1 MNPSHKRALWSI
13 IIVCLLAVG
22 IFFAFP
28 YGRNKVK
35 DYIKNNK
42 EGLAAKSLNIISK
55 TYNLLPVEDDKKK
68 ELAVLDQMVQ
78 ALTEKNG
85 KTWTFMILLQNNMEL
100 RPGGG
105 FLGQYAIVKI
115 KDGQVVSTLV
125 EDANLLDQRIT
136 AKVAPPYPFFR
147 MMQLKTWKFRDSN
160 FSPDFPTNVSKA
172 KYFYRLSGRSEDF
185 DGVIA
190 VNADVFNDVLKIT
203 GPIEVPGYSATFD
216 SSNATLKL
224 EEIVE
229 KAYIMNPE
237 LDTQN
242 RKAIMKKMAPIIM
255 DKLFTAGNISQ
266 IASFVHEETQKKNI
280 MFNFK
285 DPQLQS
291 AVESVFWDGKV
302 ATNWGSDYLMVVDAN
317 MGALKT
323 DYYMRREMSYELDL
337 TQPKPTATLYLKYK
351 NTAPYGDWRTS
362 DYHEYMRVY
371 VPKGSVL
378 LEREMVGS
386 PLTNAEF
393 EKTYF
398 GFVMHVVM
406 GHEVNARIK
415 YELPENFDREN
426 YKLLVQKQS
435 GSGAVPF
442 KVHVKTSKGEL
453 NQEVVLTKD
462 MKFEVK

>member
-1 MNPSHKRALWSI
+1 MNQPHKRALKITLITCISI
-13 IIVCLLAVG
+13 VVLYLAFRFG
-22 IFFAFP
+22 EDPIMT
-28 YGRNKVK
+28 YL
-35 DYIKNNK
+35 KNNK

-68 ELAVLDQMVQ
+68 ELDVINQMVQ
-78 ALTEKNG
+78 TLTEKNG

-115 KDGQVVSTLV
+115 KDGEVISTFV

-136 AKVAPPYPFFR
+136 AKVAPPYPFNR

-190 VNADVFNDVLKIT
+190 VNADVFNDILKIT
-203 GPIEVPGYSATFD
+203 GPVQAPGSSATFD
-216 SSNATLKL
+216 STNATLKL

-242 RKAIMKKMAPIIM
+242 RKAIMKQLAPVIM
-255 DKLFTAGNISQ
+255 DKLFTASNISS
-266 IASFVHEETQKKNI
+266 IATFVHEETQKKNI

-285 DPQLQS
+285 DAKLQS
-291 AVESVFWDGKV
+291 AVASVYWDGRV
-302 ATNWGSDYLMVVDAN
+302 ASDWSGDYLMVVDAN

-323 DYYMRREMSYELDL
+323 DYYMRREMSYDLDL
-337 TQPKPTATLYLKYK
+337 TTPKPTVTLYLKYK

-378 LEREMVGS
+378 LERELVGS
-386 PLTNAEF
+386 PLTNTEF

-453 NQEVVLTKD
+453 NQEVTLTKD

>member
-1 MNPSHKRALWSI
+1 MDEKHKRAIKTIVI
-13 IIVCLLAVG
+13 ICLLSA
-22 IFFAFP
+22 ILYLAFHFGKEP
-28 YGRNKVK
+28 IKTYVK
-35 DYIKNNK
+35 NHK
-42 EGLAAKSLNIISK
+42 ESLAAKSLSIVNK
-55 TYNLLPVEDDKKK
+55 TYSLLPVEADKKK
-68 ELAVLDQMVQ
+68 ELDVINQMVQ
-78 ALTEKNG
+78 ALTEQNG

-105 FLGQYAIVKI
+105 FLGQYAIIKI
-115 KDGQVVSTLV
+115 KDGQVISTFV

-136 AKVAPPYPFFR
+136 AKIAPPYPFFR

-172 KYFYRLSGRSEDF
+172 KYFYRLSGRYEDF
-185 DGVIA
+185 DGIIA
-190 VNADVFNDVLKIT
+190 VNADVFNDILKIT
-203 GPIEVPGYSATFD
+203 GPIEVPGYAAVFNSE
-216 SSNATLKL
+216 NATLKL

-242 RKAIMKKMAPIIM
+242 RKAIIKKMAPIIM
-255 DKLFTAGNISQ
+255 DKLFTASNIAG

-285 DPQLQS
+285 DPALQS
-291 AVESVFWDGKV
+291 AVASVYWDGSV
-302 ATNWGSDYLMVVDAN
+302 ASNWGSDYLMVVDAN

-323 DYYMRREMSYELDL
+323 DYYMRREMSYDIDL
-337 TQPKPTATLYLKYK
+337 TQPKPTATLYLKYT

-378 LEREMVGS
+378 LEREMLGS
-386 PLTNAEF
+386 PITNSEF
-393 EKTYF
+393 DKTYF

-406 GHEVNARIK
+406 GKEVNARIK

-442 KVHVKTSKGEL
+442 KVHIKNSKGEL
-453 NQEVVLTKD
+453 NQEVTLTKD
-462 MKFEVK
+462 MKFEIK